1 VAEATVTTSTP
12 PPPPSSNAS
21 SRPSNH
27 TTSGNGSTAAAEAV
41 EAQAWG
47 EGLWEG
53 VCVLRSPALSPP
65 PPPVAPPPV
74 APKDSKFFVSFTVT
88 LPYTKADFD
97 TDKQTKYKNAVAM
110 AAATIPDNVDILS
123 STEARRRGG
132 FVKAET
138 KVRATEETGMTAL
151 ATALGTGDALKN
163 KLNTGLKAQGLA
175 EATGVTDLM
184 SATRVTDPPKPPP
197 PQSPGPLLIDYMR
210 SVACRIA
217 RPIVSN
223 LI

>member
-21 SRPSNH
+21 SRPSYQ

-41 EAQAWG
+41 EAEAWG
-47 EGLWEG
+47 KGLWEG
-53 VCVLRSPALSPP
+53 ICVLRPPVSSPP
-65 PPPVAPPPV
+65 PLPV
-74 APKDSKFFVSFTVT
+74 APKDSKYFVSFIVT

-97 TDKQTKYKNAVAM
+97 KDKQTKYRNAVAM

-123 STEARRRGG
+123 ITEARRRGG

-163 KLNTGLKAQGLA
+163 KLSTALKAQGLA
-175 EATGVTDLM
+175 EATGVNAE
-184 SATRVTDPPKPPP
+184 ATGEATGVTDPGKPHPP
-197 PQSPGPLLIDYMR
+197 ESPGPLID
-210 SVACRIA
+210 
-217 RPIVSN
+217 
-223 LI
+223 

>member
-1 VAEATVTTSTP
+1 
-12 PPPPSSNAS
+12 
-21 SRPSNH
+21 
-27 TTSGNGSTAAAEAV
+27 V

-53 VCVLRSPALSPP
+53 VCVLRPPVLSPP
-65 PPPVAPPPV
+65 PPPVAP
-74 APKDSKFFVSFTVT
+74 KDSKYFVSFTVT

-110 AAATIPDNVDILS
+110 AAATIPHAAATIPHNVDILS
-123 STEARRRGG
+123 ITEARRRGG

-163 KLNTGLKAQGLA
+163 KLSTALKAQGLA
-175 EATGVTDLM
+175 EATGVTAE
-184 SATRVTDPPKPPP
+184 ATGEATGEATAEATAVTDPAKPPP
-197 PQSPGPLLIDYMR
+197 PQSPGP
-210 SVACRIA
+210 
-217 RPIVSN
+217 
-223 LI
+223 